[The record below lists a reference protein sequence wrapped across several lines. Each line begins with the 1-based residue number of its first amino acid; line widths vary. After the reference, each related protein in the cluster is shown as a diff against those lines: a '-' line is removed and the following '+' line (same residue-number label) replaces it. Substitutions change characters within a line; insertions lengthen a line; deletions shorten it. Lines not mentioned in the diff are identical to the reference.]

1 MPSRNGKFIE
11 ESNCVPFVSGLVGSY
26 SQPVYETV
34 TVRPRVAVAPVP
46 SRMSVAENGAE
57 GGADVF
63 DGELSPP
70 PHAAALSA
78 IAMTSAMRT
87 GTVSS
92 VRSRLVSA
100 SQYTLAP
107 MAANTITAGVR
118 PAIASI
124 RIPYE
129 GVELPRK
136 RSPLPAASTTARRT
150 ATPVRTSRCRTP
162 RDQPQW
168 PDQTRGVSVGSTLT
182 RT

>member
-1 MPSRNGKFIE
+1 
-11 ESNCVPFVSGLVGSY
+11 
-26 SQPVYETV
+26 
-34 TVRPRVAVAPVP
+34 
-46 SRMSVAENGAE
+46 MSVAENGAE

-107 MAANTITAGVR
+107 MAAKTITAGVK

-124 RIPYE
+124 TVPYYARK
-129 GVELPRK
+129 LAHPAPPPAKCAPRH
-136 RSPLPAASTTARRT
+136 RPGPEACRLARAA
-150 ATPVRTSRCRTP
+150 P
-162 RDQPQW
+162 
-168 PDQTRGVSVGSTLT
+168 
-182 RT
+182 

>member
-129 GVELPRK
+129 GVELPRNGRHCRQPVRPHGAQPHQYARRVVELRATSHSGRIK
-136 RSPLPAASTTARRT
+136 HAASQSDR
-150 ATPVRTSRCRTP
+150 
-162 RDQPQW
+162 
-168 PDQTRGVSVGSTLT
+168 L
-182 RT
+182 